1 MLLSGLSADAP
12 PQGNEGSARAG
23 QGRMLGLADWME
35 SEHYGM
41 KQLAAHPL
49 LLHPAPPP
57 PDPALWA
64 GDWFTLACL
73 HSEVRPPQTPLP
85 NFFFSS
91 PS

>member
-49 LLHPAPPP
+49 LLHPAPP
-57 PDPALWA
+57 
-64 GDWFTLACL
+64 
-73 HSEVRPPQTPLP
+73 TPRSCSVGRRLVHI
-85 NFFFSS
+85 SMS
-91 PS
+91 AQ